1 MWTHGTELEAK
12 LRLESAAGGDSPV
25 PPPCRIERDG
35 ERDGREEKRLW
46 RLTREGNGGR
56 GRRCGLTGAMNGG
69 GGGRQCGLTGDRNG
83 GGGGGRCAARGA
95 LSPLGRPRE
104 R

>member
-46 RLTREGNGGR
+46 RLTREGNGAA
-56 GRRCGLTGAMNGG
+56 TGTEGEGAAGADSPV
-69 GGGRQCGLTGDRNG
+69 TGTEG
-83 GGGGGRCAARGA
+83 EGVTPQVFVT
-95 LSPLGRPRE
+95 S
-104 R
+104 

>member
-46 RLTREGNGGR
+46 RLTHEGNGGGRRPSVRTHRRGERR
-56 GRRCGLTGAMNGG
+56 GRGG
-69 GGGRQCGLTGDRNG
+69 G
-83 GGGGGRCAARGA
+83 CAA
-95 LSPLGRPRE
+95 LGGVVASGD
-104 R
+104 